1 MKEEQNKLIKDL
13 LNNKFDIEK
22 FKEFTARVLNVKVA
36 NRKESE
42 AVWEEFKEYIH
53 SYQIISDYKD
63 SEDKRI
69 EIKVVKLNVER
80 DPARAKVKQRNF
92 IAKFLKEYHKE
103 ASLVAFYSDDSSI
116 WKLSFVRLDY
126 SFPFSR
132 IQEKV
137 TPR

>member
-69 EIKVVKLNVER
+69 EIMIVKLNDER
-80 DPARAKVKQRNF
+80 HPARAKDKQRNF
-92 IAKFLKEYHKE
+92 TH
-103 ASLVAFYSDDSSI
+103 
-116 WKLSFVRLDY
+116 Y
-126 SFPFSR
+126 SFR
-132 IQEKV
+132 DIYK
-137 TPR
+137 